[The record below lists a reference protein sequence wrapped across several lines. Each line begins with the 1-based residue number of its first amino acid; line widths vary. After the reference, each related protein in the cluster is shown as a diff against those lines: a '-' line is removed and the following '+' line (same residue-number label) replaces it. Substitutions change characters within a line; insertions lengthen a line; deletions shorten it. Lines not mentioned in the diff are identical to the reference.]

1 MEMFMISTL
10 QPKVRALILDMDGVL
25 WRGNESIGYLPKIF
39 AAIET
44 LGLKVTFAT
53 NNATLS
59 AQKYQEKLGSFGVTV
74 ETWQII
80 NSSMAAA
87 YYLKKFYPAGGPVYV
102 VGEDGLIDTLAEEG
116 FYHSEDGALAVV
128 AGLDRHLTY
137 KKLQRATSLIR
148 SGTPFI
154 GTNPDKTLAVP
165 GGFDPG
171 AGAILGAIEIATDIK
186 PIIVGKPFPTM
197 LELAIQRMKTS
208 NTDTLVVGDRLD
220 TDILGGY
227 NAGCR
232 TALVLS
238 GVSTSAELDKWS
250 PKPDLVANDLESLLA

>member
-1 MEMFMISTL
+1 MVSTL
-10 QPKVRALILDMDGVL
+10 QPKIRALILDMDGVL

-39 AAIET
+39 DAIHT

-59 AQKYQEKLGSFGVTV
+59 ATQYQEKLGSFGVTV

-80 NSSMAAA
+80 NSSMAAVFL
-87 YYLKKFYPAGGPVYV
+87 LKKLFPNGGPVYV
-102 VGEDGLIDTLAEEG
+102 IGEDGLMETLREAG

-128 AGLDRHLTY
+128 AALDRKFTY
-137 KKLQRATSLIR
+137 QKLCVANTLIR
-148 SGTPFI
+148 TGLPFI
-154 GTNPDKTLAVP
+154 GTNADKTLAVP

-171 AGAILGAIEIATDIK
+171 GGAILGAIELASGVK
-186 PIIVGKPFPTM
+186 PTIVGKPSPAM
-197 LELAIQRMKTS
+197 LELAMQRMDTS
-208 NTDTLVVGDRLD
+208 TSDILLVGDRLE

-227 NAGCR
+227 NSGCR

-238 GVSTSAELDKWS
+238 GVSTKDDLEKWT
-250 PKPDLVANDLESLLA
+250 PKPDLVAENLESLLR